1 MADAYMQYEH
11 EASGVIARWHG
22 GAYID
27 LGYIATENVG
37 PRNNHG
43 DWSHEAGEF
52 VAWDCINVWDYAKDE
67 PTIDRTLAAL
77 AECVDNHIDGED
89 DE

>member
-11 EASGVIARWHG
+11 EESGVVARWHG

-27 LGYIATENVG
+27 LGYVATERTG
-37 PRNNHG
+37 PFNDKG
-43 DWSHEAGEF
+43 DASFEKGEF

-67 PTIDRTLAAL
+67 ATIPFTPDAL
-77 AECVDNHIDGED
+77 AEKVDAHINGED